1 MRHAPLPNPSG
12 VLYCVPPY
20 TGALMDKDRLR
31 LEGKGPMTTCTKT
44 SPLQKRTW
52 LDSIENIG
60 NKIPDITMLFFF
72 ATLICIGLS
81 FFLSKIDFDYIH
93 PLTGQAVQV
102 VNLFTSS
109 QIMALLSSMVKNFV
123 NFPPLGIVI
132 VATLGIGIAEG
143 SGYISTA
150 LRKLLSVVP
159 LYAVTPS
166 VIMIGILAHVASDS
180 AYVILMPV
188 SAYIFY
194 KTGKHP
200 LAGIAAGFAGLAG
213 GFTASY
219 TPSIIDPILAGF
231 TETGARVLDPT
242 YSVNVLCNYFY
253 SLSSTFAV
261 IGICW
266 YITEKIVEPRLAK
279 SLPIDVAQI
288 ESANASLTKEERRAF
303 RIANYTLLG
312 LITLCIAFMI
322 PENSLFRAPDGT
334 LTSPQAPAM
343 QIIVPLLFVFFAA
356 PGLVYGYVSQKFKR
370 AKDVTASMEN
380 ITVSLVSF
388 IVFAFF
394 CAQFLYCFS
403 TSNIGSLI
411 ALSGA
416 QGLKA
421 LNMPVQL
428 TVLGVI
434 ILTACLNLL
443 ITSASSK
450 WAILAPVL
458 VPMLMAVGLSP
469 ELTQA
474 AFRISDS
481 AINVSTPMFAFYPL
495 IISYMQRYCSTSGI
509 GTLVSMMVP
518 YSIGLLVVLTAML
531 YLFWGFNIPLG
542 FNSGYTYPL

>member
-1 MRHAPLPNPSG
+1 
-12 VLYCVPPY
+12 
-20 TGALMDKDRLR
+20 
-31 LEGKGPMTTCTKT
+31 MTT
-44 SPLQKRTW
+44 SIQKVPSQKSNW
-52 LDSIENIG
+52 LDNIENVG
-60 NKIPDITMLFFF
+60 NKIPDITMLFFC
-72 ATLICIGLS
+72 ATLFCIALS
-81 FFLSKIDFDYIH
+81 MVLSWFTFDYIH
-93 PLTGQAVQV
+93 PLTKEPIQV
-102 VNLFTSS
+102 INLLTPNELMALFTS
-109 QIMALLSSMVKNFV
+109 MTKNFI

-150 LRKLLSVVP
+150 LKKLLSIVP
-159 LYAVTPS
+159 LSIVTPS
-166 VIMIGILAHVASDS
+166 VIFIGILSHVASDS

-231 TETGARVLDPT
+231 TETGAQVLDPEYT
-242 YSVNVLCNYFY
+242 VNVLCNFFY
-253 SLSSTFAV
+253 SFSSTFAV
-261 IGICW
+261 IGSCW
-266 YITEKIVEPRLAK
+266 YITDKIVEPRLHK
-279 SLPIDVAQI
+279 SIPIDVEQI
-288 ESANASLTKEERRAF
+288 NDTNEQPTVNELKAF
-303 RIANYTLLG
+303 RIANYALLG
-312 LITLCIAFMI
+312 LVICLIALMV
-322 PENSLFRAPDGT
+322 PDNSLFRAPDGS

-343 QIIVPLLFVFFAA
+343 QTIVPMLLIFFAL
-356 PGLVYGYVSQKFKR
+356 PGLVYGFISKKFTST
-370 AKDVTASMEN
+370 KDVTKSMES
-380 ITVSLVSF
+380 ITASLISF

-416 QGLKA
+416 ETLKA
-421 LNMPVQL
+421 INMPGKI
-428 TVLGVI
+428 TILGVI
-434 ILTACLNLL
+434 ILTACLNLI

-481 AINVSTPMFAFYPL
+481 AINVSTPMYAFYPL
-495 IISYMQRYCSTSGI
+495 IISYMQRYCSQSGI

-518 YSIGLLVVLTAML
+518 YSIGLLITLTAML
-531 YLFWGFNIPLG
+531 YLFWGLDIPLG
-542 FNSGYTYPL
+542 FNSGYTYGN

>member
-1 MRHAPLPNPSG
+1 MTIGSISATPSG
-12 VLYCVPPY
+12 
-20 TGALMDKDRLR
+20 K
-31 LEGKGPMTTCTKT
+31 
-44 SPLQKRTW
+44 TW
-52 LDSIENIG
+52 LDRIENIG

-72 ATLICIGLS
+72 ATFVCIGLS
-81 FFLSKIDFDYIH
+81 FVLSQITFDYIH
-93 PLTGQAVQV
+93 PLTQQPIQV
-102 VNLFTSS
+102 LN
-109 QIMALLSSMVKNFV
+109 LLSANEIMGLFRSMVKNFV

-143 SGYISTA
+143 SGYVTA
-150 LRKLLSVVP
+150 ALKKMLAVVP
-159 LYAVTPS
+159 MSAVTPS
-166 VIMIGILAHVASDS
+166 VIFIGILAHVASDS
-180 AYVILMPV
+180 AYVILMPI

-231 TETGARVLDPT
+231 TETGARVLDPS

-253 SLSSTFAV
+253 SLGSTFAV
-261 IGICW
+261 IATCW
-266 YITEKIVEPRLAK
+266 YITDKIVEPRLRK
-279 SLPIDVAQI
+279 TIPIDVEQFDKSD
-288 ESANASLTKEERRAF
+288 ESLTSAETRAF

-312 LITLCIAFMI
+312 LIVLCIGLMV

-343 QIIVPLLFVFFAA
+343 QVIVPLLLIFFAL
-356 PGLVYGYVSQKFKR
+356 PGLVYGVISNKFQS
-370 AKDVTASMEN
+370 AKDITKSMEN
-380 ITVSLVSF
+380 ITGSLVSF
-388 IVFAFF
+388 IVFSFF
-394 CAQFLYCFS
+394 CAQFLYVFGK
-403 TSNIGSLI
+403 SNIGSLI

-416 QGLKA
+416 EGLKA
-421 LNMPVQL
+421 LNMPGQL
-428 TVLGVI
+428 TILGVI
-434 ILTACLNLL
+434 LLTACLNLL

-495 IISYMQRYCSTSGI
+495 IISYMQRYCSQSGI

-518 YSIGLLVVLTAML
+518 YSIGLLIALTAML
-531 YLFWGFNIPLG
+531 YLFWGLDIPLG
-542 FNSGYTYPL
+542 FNASYSYPPLGHAN

>member
-1 MRHAPLPNPSG
+1 
-12 VLYCVPPY
+12 
-20 TGALMDKDRLR
+20 
-31 LEGKGPMTTCTKT
+31 MTTRAP
-44 SPLQKRTW
+44 SMGQPKRNW
-52 LDSIENIG
+52 LDRIEDIG
-60 NKIPDITMLFFF
+60 NKIPDITMLFFI
-72 ATLICIGLS
+72 ATLVCIGLS
-81 FFLSKIDFDYIH
+81 FLLSKIEFDYIH
-93 PLTGQAVQV
+93 PLTQQPIQV
-102 VNLFTSS
+102 VNLLTSTELMGLFT
-109 QIMALLSSMVKNFV
+109 SMVKNFV

-143 SGYISTA
+143 SGYITTA
-150 LRKLLSVVP
+150 LKKLLSVVP
-159 LYAVTPS
+159 MSAVTPS

-231 TETGARVLDPT
+231 TETGARVLDPSYT
-242 YSVNVLCNYFY
+242 VNVLCNYFY
-253 SLSSTFAV
+253 SVASTFAV
-261 IGICW
+261 IGTCW
-266 YITEKIVEPRLAK
+266 YVTDKIVEPRLAK
-279 SLPIDVAQI
+279 TLPVDVKQI
-288 ESANASLTKEERRAF
+288 EESSETLSINEVRAF

-312 LITLCIAFMI
+312 IIVLLITLMV
-322 PENSLFRAPDGT
+322 PDNSMFRAPDGS

-343 QIIVPLLFVFFAA
+343 QTIVPLLLVFFAV
-356 PGLVYGYVSQKFKR
+356 PGLVYGFVSKKFR
-370 AKDVTASMEN
+370 TAKDVTKSMEN

-394 CAQFLYCFS
+394 CAQFLYCFGK
-403 TSNIGSLI
+403 SNIGSLI

-416 QGLKA
+416 EGLKA
-421 LNMPVQL
+421 LDMPGQL
-428 TVLGVI
+428 TILGVI
-434 ILTACLNLL
+434 LLTACLNLI

-481 AINVSTPMFAFYPL
+481 AVNVSTPMFAFYPL
-495 IISYMQRYCSTSGI
+495 IISYMQRYCSSSGI

-518 YSIGLLVVLTAML
+518 YSIGLLIALTAML
-531 YLFWGFNIPLG
+531 YLFWGFEIPLG
-542 FNSGYTYPL
+542 FNSGYTYG

>member
-1 MRHAPLPNPSG
+1 MTMDVDVLKPS
-12 VLYCVPPY
+12 
-20 TGALMDKDRLR
+20 
-31 LEGKGPMTTCTKT
+31 
-44 SPLQKRTW
+44 KRSW
-52 LDSIENIG
+52 LDNIEAIG
-60 NKIPDITMLFFF
+60 NKIPDITMLFFM
-72 ATLICIGLS
+72 ATLLCIGLS
-81 FFLSKIDFDYIH
+81 AVLSWFTFDYIH
-93 PLTGQAVQV
+93 PLTKQPIEVI
-102 VNLFTSS
+102 NLFTSS
-109 QIMALLSSMVKNFV
+109 ELMALFTSMVKNFV

-150 LRKLLSVVP
+150 LKKLLSFVP
-159 LYAVTPS
+159 LSVVTPS
-166 VIMIGILAHVASDS
+166 VIFIGILAHVASDS

-200 LAGIAAGFAGLAG
+200 LAGIAVGFAGLAG

-242 YSVNVLCNYFY
+242 YSVNVLCNFFY
-253 SLSSTFAV
+253 SFASTFAV
-261 IGICW
+261 IGCCW
-266 YITEKIVEPRLAK
+266 YVTDKIVEPRLKK
-279 SLPIDVAQI
+279 SMPIDVAQQD
-288 ESANASLTKEERRAF
+288 ESSETLTAKETKAF
-303 RIANYTLLG
+303 KVANYSMLALVAVVVA
-312 LITLCIAFMI
+312 LMV
-322 PENSLFRAPDGT
+322 PENSLFRAPDGS

-343 QIIVPLLFVFFAA
+343 QVIVPLLLVFFAL
-356 PGLVYGYVSQKFKR
+356 PGLVYGFVSQRFQS
-370 AKDVTASMEN
+370 AKDVTKSMEN
-380 ITVSLVSF
+380 ITASLISF

-394 CAQFLYCFS
+394 CAQFLYCFGK
-403 TSNIGSLI
+403 SNIGSLI

-416 QGLKA
+416 EALKA
-421 LNMPVQL
+421 INLPGQV
-428 TVLGVI
+428 TILGVI
-434 ILTACLNLL
+434 LLTACLNLI

-481 AINVSTPMFAFYPL
+481 AVNVSTPMFAFYPL
-495 IISYMQRYCSTSGI
+495 IISYMQRYSSQSGI

-518 YSIGLLVVLTAML
+518 YSIGLLVTLTAML
-531 YLFWGFNIPLG
+531 YLFWGLDIPLG
-542 FNSGYTYPL
+542 FNSGYTYG

>member
-1 MRHAPLPNPSG
+1 MIYGLRRKSKKTLPQNVPFLFLLYFIDLNG
-12 VLYCVPPY
+12 VFMTACSTSTPPP
-20 TGALMDKDRLR
+20 K
-31 LEGKGPMTTCTKT
+31 K
-44 SPLQKRTW
+44 TW
-52 LDSIENIG
+52 LDKIERVG
-60 NKIPDITMLFFF
+60 NKIPDITMLFFL
-72 ATLICIGLS
+72 ATLLCIGLS
-81 FFLSKIDFDYIH
+81 FVLSKIQFDYIH
-93 PLTGQAVQV
+93 PLTLQSIQV
-102 VNLFTSS
+102 VNLLTTHEMMTLFT
-109 QIMALLSSMVKNFV
+109 SMVKNFV

-150 LRKLLSVVP
+150 LKKLLNVVP
-159 LYAVTPS
+159 MSAVTPS
-166 VIMIGILAHVASDS
+166 VIFIGVLAHVASDS

-231 TETGARVLDPT
+231 TETGAHVLDPS

-253 SLSSTFAV
+253 SLASTFAV
-261 IGICW
+261 IGTCW
-266 YITEKIVEPRLAK
+266 YITDKIVEPRLSK
-279 SLPIDVAQI
+279 TLPIDVEQI
-288 ESANASLTKEERRAF
+288 NENNDTLSAEKQRAF
-303 RIANYTLLG
+303 SIANYTLLG
-312 LITLCIAFMI
+312 FIIIVIALMI
-322 PENSLFRAPDGT
+322 PQGSPFRAPDGS

-343 QIIVPLLFVFFAA
+343 QTIVPMLLLFFAL
-356 PGLVYGYVSQKFKR
+356 PGLVYGYASKKFQS
-370 AKDVTASMEN
+370 AKDVTKSMEN
-380 ITVSLVSF
+380 ITGSLVSF

-416 QGLKA
+416 QALKM
-421 LNMPVQL
+421 LNMPSEL
-428 TVLGVI
+428 TILGVI
-434 ILTACLNLL
+434 ILTACLNLI

-450 WAILAPVL
+450 WAILAPVI

-495 IISYMQRYCSTSGI
+495 IISYMQRYCSQSGI

-518 YSIGLLVVLTAML
+518 YSIGLLISLTIML
-531 YLFWGFNIPLG
+531 YLFWGFEIPLG
-542 FNSGYTYPL
+542 FNSGYHYEPQ

>member
-1 MRHAPLPNPSG
+1 MTVGTS
-12 VLYCVPPY
+12 VPP
-20 TGALMDKDRLR
+20 K
-31 LEGKGPMTTCTKT
+31 PT
-44 SPLQKRTW
+44 STW
-52 LDSIENIG
+52 LDKIENLG
-60 NKIPDITMLFFF
+60 NRIPDITMLFFF

-81 FFLSKIDFDYIH
+81 WALSHIQFGYVH
-93 PLTGQAVQV
+93 PLTQEPIRV
-102 VNLFTSS
+102 VNLLSADGMMGLF
-109 QIMALLSSMVKNFV
+109 SSMVKNFV

-143 SGYISTA
+143 SGYITTA
-150 LRKLLSVVP
+150 LKKLLSVVP
-159 LYAVTPS
+159 LSAVTPS
-166 VIMIGILAHVASDS
+166 VIFIGILAHVASDS

-231 TETGARVLDPT
+231 TETGAHVLDPS

-253 SLSSTFAV
+253 SVASTFAV
-261 IGICW
+261 IATCW
-266 YITEKIVEPRLAK
+266 YITDKIVEPRLAK
-279 SLPIDVAQI
+279 TMPIDTTPE
-288 ESANASLTKEERRAF
+288 ESGPEESSPGMLTSAETKAF
-303 RIANYTLLG
+303 RLANLTLLG
-312 LITLCIAFMI
+312 LIVLCIALMA
-322 PENSLFRAPDGT
+322 PADSMFRAADGSLTHPD
-334 LTSPQAPAM
+334 APAM
-343 QIIVPLLFVFFAA
+343 KLIVPLLLVFFAL
-356 PGLVYGYVSQKFKR
+356 PGLVYGYVSKTFTS
-370 AKDVTASMEN
+370 AKDITKSMES
-380 ITVSLVSF
+380 ITGSLISF

-394 CAQFLYCFS
+394 CAQFLYCFGQ
-403 TSNIGSLI
+403 SNIGSLV

-416 QGLKA
+416 EGLKA
-421 LNMPVQL
+421 LNMPGQL
-428 TVLGVI
+428 TILGVI
-434 ILTACLNLL
+434 LLTACLNLI

-495 IISYMQRYCSTSGI
+495 IISYMQRYCTQSGI
-509 GTLVSMMVP
+509 GTLVAMMVP
-518 YSIGLLVVLTAML
+518 YSVGLLIALTAML
-531 YLFWGFNIPLG
+531 YLFWGLDIPLG
-542 FNSGYTYPL
+542 FNSGYTYPSTLDVGQ

>member
-1 MRHAPLPNPSG
+1 MAIN
-12 VLYCVPPY
+12 VQKMPP
-20 TGALMDKDRLR
+20 
-31 LEGKGPMTTCTKT
+31 
-44 SPLQKRTW
+44 QKRNW
-52 LDSIENIG
+52 LDRIETVG
-60 NKIPDITMLFFF
+60 NKIPDITMLFFC
-72 ATLICIGLS
+72 ATLICIALS
-81 FFLSKIDFDYIH
+81 MVLSWFTFDYIH
-93 PLTGQAVQV
+93 PLTKEPVQV
-102 VNLFTSS
+102 INLFTATEL
-109 QIMALLSSMVKNFV
+109 MTFFTSMTKNFV

-150 LRKLLSVVP
+150 LKKMLSVVP
-159 LYAVTPS
+159 LSIVTPS
-166 VIMIGILAHVASDS
+166 VIFIGILAHVASDS

-231 TETGARVLDPT
+231 TETGARVLDPEYT
-242 YSVNVLCNYFY
+242 VNVLCNFFY
-253 SLSSTFAV
+253 SFSSTFAV
-261 IGICW
+261 IGCCW
-266 YITEKIVEPRLAK
+266 YITDKIVEPRLAK
-279 SLPIDVAQI
+279 SIPIDVEQI
-288 ESANASLTKEERRAF
+288 NDTNDQPTSNELKAF
-303 RIANYTLLG
+303 RIANYALLG
-312 LITLCIAFMI
+312 LIICLIALMV
-322 PENSLFRAPDGT
+322 PENSLFRAPDGS

-343 QIIVPLLFVFFAA
+343 QTIVPMLLIFFAL
-356 PGLVYGYVSQKFKR
+356 PGLVYGFISKR
-370 AKDVTASMEN
+370 FTSAKDVTKSMEG
-380 ITVSLVSF
+380 ITASLISF
-388 IVFAFF
+388 VVFAFF

-403 TSNIGSLI
+403 KSNIGSLI

-416 QGLKA
+416 EALKSI
-421 LNMPVQL
+421 NMPGQV
-428 TVLGVI
+428 TILGVI
-434 ILTACLNLL
+434 ILTAFLNLI

-481 AINVSTPMFAFYPL
+481 AVNISTPMFAFYPL
-495 IISYMQRYCSTSGI
+495 IISYMQRYCSQSGI

-518 YSIGLLVVLTAML
+518 YSIGLLITLTVML
-531 YLFWGFNIPLG
+531 YLFWGLDIPLG
-542 FNSGYTYPL
+542 FNSGYTYGN

>member
-1 MRHAPLPNPSG
+1 
-12 VLYCVPPY
+12 
-20 TGALMDKDRLR
+20 
-31 LEGKGPMTTCTKT
+31 MTTR
-44 SPLQKRTW
+44 SSYLPQKKQNW
-52 LDSIENIG
+52 LDNIEKMG

-72 ATLICIGLS
+72 ASLVCIGLS
-81 FFLSKIDFDYIH
+81 FFLSKFEFNYIH
-93 PLTGQAVQV
+93 PLTQQPIQV
-102 VNLFTSS
+102 INLLTSTEIMGLFT
-109 QIMALLSSMVKNFV
+109 SMVKNFV

-143 SGYISTA
+143 SGYIGTA
-150 LRKLLSVVP
+150 LKKLLSVVP
-159 LYAVTPS
+159 LSAVTPS
-166 VIMIGILAHVASDS
+166 VIFIGILAHVASDS
-180 AYVILMPV
+180 AYVILMPI

-213 GFTASY
+213 GFTASF

-242 YSVNVLCNYFY
+242 YTVNVLANYFY
-253 SLSSTFAV
+253 SLGSTVAV
-261 IGICW
+261 IGTCW
-266 YITEKIVEPRLAK
+266 YITDKIVEPRLTAI
-279 SLPIDVAQI
+279 LPVDVVQI
-288 ESANASLTKEERRAF
+288 EPTNTELSTDESRAF
-303 RIANYTLLG
+303 RIANITLLAIIAIF
-312 LITLCIAFMI
+312 ITMMV
-322 PENSLFRAPDGT
+322 PESSLFRAPDGS
-334 LTSPQAPAM
+334 LTSPKAPAM
-343 QIIVPLLFVFFAA
+343 QVIVPLLLLFFAV
-356 PGLVYGYVSQKFKR
+356 PGLVYGFMSKKFKN
-370 AKDVTASMEN
+370 AKDVTTSMEN

-388 IVFAFF
+388 VVFAFF
-394 CAQFLYCFS
+394 CAQFLYLFS
-403 TSNIGSLI
+403 QSNIGSLI

-421 LNMPVQL
+421 LNMPGQV
-428 TVLGVI
+428 TILGVI
-434 ILTACLNLL
+434 LLTAALNLI

-495 IISYMQRYCSTSGI
+495 IISYMQRYCSKSGI

-518 YSIGLLVVLTAML
+518 YSIGLLIALTAML
-531 YLFWGFNIPLG
+531 YLFWGFEIPLG
-542 FNSGYTYPL
+542 FNGGYTYPR